1 MLQWYYLALISSA
14 MLGVATLLEKN
25 TLKAEH
31 AMAYSTS
38 FSVVMALISL
48 LFLPLANFNLSALSI
63 ALIYLLSLMSAAI
76 YWLLARVY
84 KHGSVSAASPVYNA
98 LPTFFIVIFAFL
110 FLGEKLTLSQ
120 YFFVGV
126 FILATYLIMFTGKP
140 QFESKKYAQWLI
152 LASLISAVQATGMK
166 YILLNVNPYTYLI
179 ILEAFVALNMII
191 GMQLKYGGIKETSNN
206 ILKYKKEIILIAAFT
221 TAYRVFYYVA
231 ASMANITLVWP
242 LSNVLNVIM
251 LVFLGG
257 LIFKEG
263 SVKRKSIIAIAML
276 IAIYFLVV

>member
-14 MLGVATLLEKN
+14 MLGVATLLEKK
-25 TLKAEH
+25 TLKTEH

-38 FSVVMALISL
+38 FSVIMAIIAL
-48 LFLPLANFNLSALSI
+48 LFLPLANFNISALSVF
-63 ALIYLLSLMSAAI
+63 LIYLLSLMSAAI

-98 LPTFFIVIFAFL
+98 LPNFFIVIFAFL
-110 FLGEKLTLSQ
+110 FLGEKLTISQ
-120 YFFVGV
+120 YFFTGV
-126 FILATYLIMFTGKP
+126 LIFATYLLMFTGKP
-140 QFESKKYAQWLI
+140 QFESKKYIHWLV

-166 YILLNVNPYTYLI
+166 YILLNTNPYTYLI
-179 ILEAFVALNMII
+179 LIEVFVAINMAI
-191 GMQLKYGGIKETSNN
+191 GMQLKYGGAKETFRNT
-206 ILKYKKEIILIAAFT
+206 LKYKKEIILIAAFT
-221 TAYRVFYYVA
+221 TAYRVFYYIA
-231 ASMANITLVWP
+231 ASMASIALVWP

-263 SVKRKSIIAIAML
+263 SVKRKMMLAAAML
-276 IAIYFLVV
+276 MAVYFLVA

>member
-1 MLQWYYLALISSA
+1 

>member
-1 MLQWYYLALISSA
+1 MIQWYYLALISSA

-25 TLKAEH
+25 TLKVEH

-38 FSVVMALISL
+38 FSVIMALISL
-48 LFLPLANFNLSALSI
+48 LFLPLANFNISALSI
-63 ALIYLLSLMSAAI
+63 VLIYLLSLMSAAI

-98 LPTFFIVIFAFL
+98 LPNFFIVIFAFL
-110 FLGEKLTLSQ
+110 FLGEKLTTLQ
-120 YFFVGV
+120 YFFTGV
-126 FILATYLIMFTGKP
+126 LIFATYLIMFTGKP
-140 QFESKKYAQWLI
+140 QFESKKYVQWLI

-166 YILLNVNPYTYLI
+166 YLLLNANPYTYLI
-179 ILEAFVALNMII
+179 LLEVFVALNMVI
-191 GMQLKYGGIKETSNN
+191 GMQLKYGGIKETFGNT
-206 ILKYKKEIILIAAFT
+206 LKYKKEIVLIAAFT

-231 ASMANITLVWP
+231 ASMANIALVWP

-263 SVKRKSIIAIAML
+263 SVKRKLVIAAAML
-276 IAIYFLVV
+276 AAIYFLVV